1 MNEHEFSELVKQLV
15 KYEKRISSLAWNF
28 WRGIVY
34 GLGFF
39 IGSALLAAF
48 IIYLL
53 GRIEGGSVVGRYLHD
68 FVEILRGQ

>member
-1 MNEHEFSELVKQLV
+1 MNEHEFTELVKQLV
-15 KYEKRISSLAWNF
+15 KYERRLSSLAWNF

-39 IGSALLAAF
+39 IGSALLAAL
-48 IIYLL
+48 IIYIL
-53 GRIEGGSVVGRYLHD
+53 GRVEDGSAVGRYLQD